1 MLKEK
6 LEKYLGKYIGIRL
19 FNGNVYS
26 GYLYKSGNKERFPND
41 PNLYVPRNYYFLI
54 GE

>member
-1 MLKEK
+1 MLREK

-26 GYLYKSGNKERFPND
+26 GYLYKIGNKLKKFKKVLDVLR
-41 PNLYVPRNYYFLI
+41 I
-54 GE
+54 I